1 MTAPACPTCAAL
13 RERLHV
19 AETRA
24 HELGN
29 QVMRMAALELDLREA
44 RRLLARL
51 QAASR

>member
-13 RERLHV
+13 RAQLAAAEERN
-19 AETRA
+19 